1 MVCSDIWKVF
11 LLSKAEVLREKIEE
25 DGTTYS
31 VILLEM
37 KNACI
42 FLLSEGEERLGTLA
56 VSLPPRLGMIGP
68 PLSSTLLGERNAAL
82 SRMLAE
88 RLAKR
93 LGRMVLV
100 SIFARTTNEKQ
111 ILRIFLNLLDKILK
125 KVET

>member
-1 MVCSDIWKVF
+1 
-11 LLSKAEVLREKIEE
+11 LSKMEVLREEIEE
-25 DGTTYS
+25 AGTTYS
-31 VILLEM
+31 AILLEM

-56 VSLPPRLGMIGP
+56 VSLPPRPGMIGP
-68 PLSSTLLGERNAAL
+68 PLSSILLGERNVTL

-93 LGRMVLV
+93 LERMVLV

-125 KVET
+125 KVES

>member
-1 MVCSDIWKVF
+1 
-11 LLSKAEVLREKIEE
+11 LSKAKIFREGLEE
-25 DGTTYS
+25 AGTTYS
-31 VILLEM
+31 AVLLEM
-37 KNACI
+37 KNAYI

-56 VSLPPRLGMIGP
+56 VSLPPRPEMIGP

-100 SIFARTTNEKQ
+100 SIFARTTNDKQ
-111 ILRIFLNLLDKILK
+111 VLHAFLNLLDRILK

>member
-1 MVCSDIWKVF
+1 M
-11 LLSKAEVLREKIEE
+11 SKAKIFREEMKEA
-25 DGTTYS
+25 GTTYS

-37 KNACI
+37 KNAYI

-56 VSLPPRLGMIGP
+56 VSLPPKPGMIGP

-93 LGRMVLV
+93 LGRIVLI
-100 SIFARTTNEKQ
+100 SIFAKTMKERQ
-111 ILRIFLNLLDKILK
+111 VPRIFLNLLNRILEK
-125 KVET
+125 AETENES